1 MNIPVFPLT
10 LTAVKKYYK
19 KALYIKPLPG
29 NGVMNILFFKAA
41 MGAYL
46 LSASGYVTYIIKPE
60 LKRVATASLWT
71 AFGGFLLHIAFFS
84 FRWMESGRVPAT
96 SFFEAINF
104 LGMGIML
111 VFLIMEF
118 RFRIA
123 ALGSFMLPLV
133 IVLMVPAFIVTGNIN
148 ELNPMLRSGWLGI
161 HTSLAVLGDAAFAF
175 AFIVSVMYLI
185 QERQLKAK
193 HLGAIFHRLPSL
205 DIMDN
210 LGYKALTLGWPLFT
224 LGMITGSIWANK
236 ARGAYWS
243 WDPKE
248 TWSLITWAMYLILL
262 HLRTIGWRGR
272 KMAFLSILGFVLVLI
287 SFFVVSRVNIGYHT
301 F

>member
-1 MNIPVFPLT
+1 
-10 LTAVKKYYK
+10 
-19 KALYIKPLPG
+19 
-29 NGVMNILFFKAA
+29 MNILFFKAA
-41 MGAYL
+41 MGVYL
-46 LSASGYVTYIIKPE
+46 LSAVGYIIYIIRPE
-60 LKRVATASLWT
+60 RKRIAAASLWA
-71 AFGGFLLHIAFFS
+71 AFFGFLLHIVFFS
-84 FRWMESGRVPAT
+84 MRWVESGRIPAT
-96 SFFEAINF
+96 NFFEAVNF

-133 IVLMVPAFIVTGNIN
+133 IVLMLPAFIVTGEIQA
-148 ELNPMLRSGWLGI
+148 LNPALKSGWLGI
-161 HTSLAVLGDAAFAF
+161 HTSFAVLGDAAFAF

-210 LGYKALTLGWPLFT
+210 LGYKALTIGWPLFT
-224 LGMITGSIWANK
+224 LGMITGSIWANS
-236 ARGAYWS
+236 AWGTYWS
-243 WDPKE
+243 WSPKE
-248 TWSLITWAMYLILL
+248 TWSLITWAMYLVLL

-272 KMAFLSILGFVLVLI
+272 KMAFLSILGFVLVLV
-287 SFFVVSRVNIGYHT
+287 SFFVVSRVSIGKHT